1 MHRFL
6 LRIAIALAAAMA
18 APVFGQSIVVPN
30 GNATVTGNDTSGP
43 LPGSSVSVRSQ
54 TVFDPDQFP
63 SGPIDITG
71 FTWRAAPGTGAL
83 NASFS
88 GNIYLST
95 SPNWANSTGHPLMST
110 TFASNVGSD
119 NTLVMSPSNFALT
132 GAGCAA
138 PGPCPFANNIVF
150 TRPFTYNRANGPLLI
165 DIQATTFEASGTGQ
179 FDIVTCMNTSCVING
194 VSAVPLG
201 AATGTMNDDPR
212 FGGSNITQITYT
224 PASTTATLF
233 VPVILV
239 SSGLAGSFYTSEMV
253 LTNRGTTPASITYT
267 YVASTGGGSGSAPD
281 SLAPGEQRIVSD
293 AIDYLREKGVPLP
306 DTGNRVG
313 TLRVAFAGLSS
324 ASAAAV
330 TVRTT
335 SPVPPGAATGRAGLA
350 YAGLPVGQLLAGT
363 AYLCG
368 LRVNAS
374 ERTNVAIQNGGA
386 ATDGDVRLRL
396 TFLSGDGSS
405 VTGSV
410 EQTLSPGDFHQYRL
424 TDIAPAAANGYV
436 RVERVSGSAPY
447 YAYAVIND
455 NVTSDGSFIT
465 PLP

>member
-1 MHRFL
+1 MHRSL
-6 LRIAIALAAAMA
+6 LRIAIALSTAMA
-18 APVFGQSIVVPN
+18 APVFGQSVVVPN

-43 LPGSSVSVRSQ
+43 LPGSSVSARSQ

-71 FTWRAAPGTGAL
+71 FTWRAAPGTGAVNVSL
-83 NASFS
+83 S

-95 SPNWANSTGHPLMST
+95 SPNWANSTGHPLIST
-110 TFASNVGSD
+110 TFANNVGSD
-119 NTLVMSPSNFALT
+119 NTLVMSPSNFTLT

-150 TRPFTYNRANGPLLI
+150 TTPFRYNRANGPLLI
-165 DIQATTFEASGTGQ
+165 DIQATSFSGSGTGE
-179 FDIVTCMNTSCVING
+179 FDVIQCANSSCVING
-194 VSAVPLG
+194 VFAVPVD
-201 AATGTMNDDPR
+201 AATGELGP
-212 FGGSNITQITYT
+212 GGNVTQLTYT

-233 VPVILV
+233 VPVILS
-239 SSGLAGSFYTSEMV
+239 SSGAAGSFYTSEMA

-267 YVASTGGGSGSAPD
+267 YVAATGGGTGSASD

-293 AIDYLREKGVPLP
+293 AINYLRVKGVPLP
-306 DTGNRVG
+306 DSGNRVG

-324 ASAAAV
+324 ASAAVV
-330 TVRTT
+330 TVRTAT
-335 SPVPPGAATGRAGLA
+335 PVPPGAPAGRAGLA
-350 YAGLPVGQLLAGT
+350 YSGVPVGQLLAGT
-363 AYLCG
+363 AYLCA
-368 LRVNAS
+368 LRESAS
-374 ERTNVAIQNGGA
+374 DRTNVAIQNGGA
-386 ATDGDVRLRL
+386 AADGDVRLRV

>member
-1 MHRFL
+1 M
-6 LRIAIALAAAMA
+6 ALAAAMA
-18 APVFGQSIVVPN
+18 APALGQSVVVPN
-30 GNATVTGNDTSGP
+30 GNANLTGNHPSGP
-43 LPGSSVSVRSQ
+43 VGEISSLRYQ
-54 TVFDPDQFP
+54 TVINPDQLP

-83 NASFS
+83 NVSLSA
-88 GNIYLST
+88 NIYLST

-119 NTLVMSPSNFALT
+119 NTLVMSPSNFTIT

-150 TRPFTYNRANGPLLI
+150 TTAFRYNRVNGPLLI
-165 DIQATTFEASGTGQ
+165 DIQATTFSASGTGGI
-179 FDIVTCMNTSCVING
+179 DEVTCPNTSCVINS
-194 VSAVPLG
+194 VFAVPFD
-201 AATGTMNDDPR
+201 AAAGNLEEGGT
-212 FGGSNITQITYT
+212 ITRITYT
-224 PASTTATLF
+224 PASTTRTLF
-233 VPVILV
+233 VPVILS

-281 SLAPGEQRIVSD
+281 SLAPGEQRIVPD
-293 AIDYLREKGVPLP
+293 AITYLRAKGVPLP
-306 DTGNRVG
+306 ETGNRVG
-313 TLRVAFAGLSS
+313 TLRVAFTGLSS
-324 ASAAAV
+324 GSAAAV

-335 SPVPPGAATGRAGLA
+335 TPDPPGAPAGRAGLA
-350 YAGLPVGQLLAGT
+350 YSGVPVGQLLAGT
-363 AYLCG
+363 AYLCA
-368 LRVNAS
+368 LRQNAS

-396 TFLSGDGSS
+396 TFLSGDSSS

-410 EQTLSPGDFHQYRL
+410 EQTLSPGDFHQFRL

-455 NVTSDGSFIT
+455 NVTSDGAFIT